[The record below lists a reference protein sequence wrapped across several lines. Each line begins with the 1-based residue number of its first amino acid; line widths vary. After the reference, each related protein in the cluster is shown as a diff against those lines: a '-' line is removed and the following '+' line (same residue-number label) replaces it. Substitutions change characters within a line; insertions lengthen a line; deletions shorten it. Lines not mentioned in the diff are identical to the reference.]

1 MKFKLFFA
9 TFITSMLFA
18 GAAVSMAMQ
27 ATSPQNP
34 GGQPTTQTKDTNEAK
49 KKSKPKKAAEG
60 VEKGAKDT
68 GKAVGKGGEKAGEAA
83 AKGTEDAAK
92 ATATGAKDASK
103 ATAKGAK
110 KAGKTA
116 ADTVEKP
123 FKGSKEKKPQQ

>member
-9 TFITSMLFA
+9 TFITTTLL
-18 GAAVSMAMQ
+18 AATGFSMAQ
-27 ATSPQNP
+27 ATTSPQNP
-34 GGQPTTQTKDTNEAK
+34 GDQANTQTKDTNEGQ
-49 KKSKPKKAAEG
+49 KKSKAKKTAQG

-68 GKAVGKGGEKAGEAA
+68 GKAVGKGGEKTGEAA
-83 AKGTEDAAK
+83 AKGSEDAAK

-110 KAGKTA
+110 KAGKAT
-116 ADTVEKP
+116 ADTIEKP